1 MAASAGAS
9 PLGST
14 NDELAKHDE
23 VYTQHLAIVNDIQ
36 GVIASE
42 NICNAQ
48 GQLLVSKGTNI
59 DAKTSERILKFKL
72 LKPIEDSISIE
83 NQITGA
89 TLFEALGKHFHS
101 DRSLQQLWQQSAHQ
115 LVMDEF
121 CARACEYNLIAQKLT
136 VLQLRYPAIFEQA
149 LFCAW
154 FCSHLRFA
162 KSYTKDAAYEGFLA
176 GICHDVGMLHISPD
190 VINNERQLTDAEWR
204 QVHSHPIIGHRILT
218 SIKNFP
224 KSVSDAVLEHHEN
237 LDGTGYPRHR
247 VASQL
252 GELGKLLNLSD
263 SINAIYRKHLKPRA
277 RSLHDI
283 VPIIQ
288 MNLDSRFDRTANKA
302 IVMLRQLQGSP
313 STQEL
318 HQDMQAFIAK
328 LEDFKLYIET
338 FVDTTQH
345 YNKAIGYNHQDP
357 RLTALQ
363 NTLIHISMALV
374 QSGVIDEVSL
384 KWLSHVKQE
393 ALSHAFGEVEQ
404 SFLMIR
410 EVFFHIERFK
420 SHLQWYIDG
429 VKCTKVKAQ
438 LKEMGDHLALIPS
451 LDLSAYTGWGGY
463 GQEAS

>member
-1 MAASAGAS
+1 MATPAGAP
-9 PLGST
+9 PLGATSA
-14 NDELAKHDE
+14 ELENSEE
-23 VYTQHLAIVNDIQ
+23 VYTQHLAVVNDIQ
-36 GVIASE
+36 GVVASE

-83 NQITGA
+83 NQLTGSSLSQA
-89 TLFEALGKHFHS
+89 MSELFQS
-101 DRSLQQLWQQSAHQ
+101 DASLRQLWQQSAHQ
-115 LVMDEF
+115 LAMDEF
-121 CARACEYNLIAQKLT
+121 CSRVCDYNLIAQKLT

-162 KSYTKDAAYEGFLA
+162 KNRTPAEAYEAFLA

-190 VINNERQLTDAEWR
+190 VINSDRQLTDAEWR
-204 QVHSHPIIGHRILT
+204 QVHSHPVIGYRILT
-218 SIKNFP
+218 SIQGFS
-224 KSVSDAVLEHHEN
+224 KSVSAAVLEHHEN

-263 SINAIYRKHLKPRA
+263 SINAIYRKHLKPRS
-277 RSLHDI
+277 RSLLDI

-328 LEDFKLYIET
+328 LEDFKRYIET
-338 FVDTTQH
+338 FVDTTQR
-345 YNKAIGYNHQDP
+345 YNKAIGYNHQDS

-384 KWLSHVKQE
+384 KWLNHVKQE

-429 VKCTKVKAQ
+429 VKSDKVKAQ
-438 LKEMGDHLALIPS
+438 LTEMRDHLMLIPS
-451 LDLSAYTGWGGY
+451 LDLNAYTGWGGY
-463 GQEAS
+463 GKEAS

>member
-1 MAASAGAS
+1 MTAPAGA
-9 PLGST
+9 PLTSVSD
-14 NDELAKHDE
+14 NLASHDA
-23 VYTQHLAIVNDIQ
+23 VYTQHLALVNTVQ
-36 GVIASE
+36 GVVASE

-48 GQLLVSKGTNI
+48 GQLLVSKGANI

-83 NQITGA
+83 NQVTGKS
-89 TLFEALGKHFHS
+89 LFEALTAHFNS
-101 DRSLQQLWQQSAHQ
+101 DASLQQLWQQSQHKLAMQ
-115 LVMDEF
+115 EF
-121 CARACEYNLIAQKLT
+121 CARVCDYNLIAQKLT

-162 KSYTKDAAYEGFLA
+162 KQYPIDRAYEGFLA
-176 GICHDVGMLHISPD
+176 GICHDIGMLHISPD
-190 VINNERQLTDAEWR
+190 VINSEKALTDAQWR
-204 QVHSHPIIGHRILT
+204 QVHSHPIIGQRILT

-224 KSVSDAVLEHHEN
+224 KVVADAVLEHHEN

-252 GELGKLLNLSD
+252 DELGKLLNLSD
-263 SINAIYRKHLKPRA
+263 SINAIYRKHLKPRS
-277 RSLHDI
+277 RSMLDI

-313 STQEL
+313 GSQDL
-318 HQDMQAFIAK
+318 HQDMQSFVTQ
-328 LEDFKLYIET
+328 LDDFKRYIET
-338 FVDTTQH
+338 FIATTQR
-345 YNKAIGYNHQDP
+345 YNQAIGFTHQDSK
-357 RLTALQ
+357 LLALQ

-384 KWLSHVKQE
+384 KWLNHVQKE
-393 ALSHAFGEVEQ
+393 ALKHAFTEVEQ

-410 EVFFHIERFK
+410 EVLFHIDRFK
-420 SHLQWYIDG
+420 AHLQWYIDG
-429 VKCTKVKAQ
+429 VKCEKVKAQ
-438 LKEMGDHLALIPS
+438 LKEMRDQLQQSPTIDMS
-451 LDLSAYTGWGGY
+451 RYNSWSGY
-463 GQEAS
+463 GQAVS